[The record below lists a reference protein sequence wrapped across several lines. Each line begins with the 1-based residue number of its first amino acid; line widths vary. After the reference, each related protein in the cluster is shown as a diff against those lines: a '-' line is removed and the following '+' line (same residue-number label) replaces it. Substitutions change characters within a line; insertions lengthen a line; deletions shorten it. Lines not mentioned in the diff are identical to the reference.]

1 MAVLVGAVL
10 LYARS
15 ELFDPEALGENA
27 AIALDD
33 EAVREAIAP
42 TIASAIG
49 RVSPENQPSDAQ
61 VAEALSNPA
70 VADSFGVA
78 AGVAAERL
86 FGKGGDSVDL
96 DLAGVTA
103 TAVEVTEGSGA
114 AEQLGVSAED
124 FESARLDLINGKAV
138 LDALETAERAG
149 WLGLILTPL
158 GAIALLL
165 SIAVARDRA
174 RAAVFACVS
183 VAVAALLVAAALYVG
198 REVVLAQF
206 KSALTQD
213 AVSGAWAA
221 LLGDLGTG
229 ALVLAGVAAVLAVLA
244 GLAASRSRPAYG

>member
-1 MAVLVGAVL
+1 MLVGAVL

-15 ELFDPEALGENA
+15 ELFDAEALGENA
-27 AIALDD
+27 AVALED

-49 RVSPENQPSDAQ
+49 RVSPENQPSEAQ

-70 VADSFGVA
+70 VADSFGLA

-86 FGKGGDSVDL
+86 FGKGGHSVDL

-114 AEQLGVSAED
+114 EQLGVSAAD

-165 SIAVARDRA
+165 SVAVARDRA

-213 AVSGAWAA
+213 AVSGAWSA

-229 ALVLAGVAAVLAVLA
+229 ALVLAGVAAVLAVVA